1 MRRLTLVDV
10 PVDLRADCSSCFA
23 LCCTAFGFSRSAD
36 FPVDKPAGTPCDHLA
51 ADHSCTIHAHLRGR
65 GFRGCLSFDCFGAG
79 QSVSQ
84 HLFAGRSWREQPH
97 VRHDMFATFA
107 VLRHVHEMLWY
118 LREAATR
125 SYDPST
131 AAEAGDLETRLTGLA
146 NGSVADILDADLT
159 AAHDD
164 VRRVLTAVSAEVR
177 AAHGAT
183 DTAADTRLV
192 PAADPAGTDL
202 RGSDLRGA
210 DLRGASLIAADLR
223 GCDLTAADLLGA
235 DMRAADLG
243 GADAAAALYLTQAQ
257 VNSAEGCDRTR
268 LPAALSRPM
277 HW

>member
-1 MRRLTLVDV
+1 VRRLTLVDV

-118 LREAATR
+118 LDRAGRLPITVELRRDLVEHTDVVVAAGRVAEKKCAAQGGGCKPPGVTR
-125 SYDPST
+125 ATLLRVHCPS
-131 AAEAGDLETRLTGLA
+131 
-146 NGSVADILDADLT
+146 
-159 AAHDD
+159 
-164 VRRVLTAVSAEVR
+164 VLPSSEFLVSA
-177 AAHGAT
+177 
-183 DTAADTRLV
+183 RLK
-192 PAADPAGTDL
+192 ACAF
-202 RGSDLRGA
+202 
-210 DLRGASLIAADLR
+210 ASAIAL
-223 GCDLTAADLLGA
+223 
-235 DMRAADLG
+235 DMPHAPR
-243 GADAAAALYLTQAQ
+243 
-257 VNSAEGCDRTR
+257 
-268 LPAALSRPM
+268 
-277 HW
+277 